1 MPLSSL
7 KLAALV
13 LFCACVVSACI
24 AWSEDSQGNLQS
36 VGLPGVPI
44 WKSSKPPAPLT
55 PTDLGMTPEEA
66 AKVGGPV
73 LVEPPNPPSSFYRY
87 RFYSAAHNNCE
98 SDLQKML
105 AKRAQSGATGPAPYC
120 TEHPTAPAT
129 QGNAFA
135 F

>member
-1 MPLSSL
+1 LSRL
-7 KLAALV
+7 KLVALV
-13 LFCACVVSACI
+13 LVCACVVSSCL

-44 WKSSKPPAPLT
+44 WKSSAPAAALT
-55 PTDLGMTPEEA
+55 PADLGMTPQEA

-73 LVEPPNPPSSFYRY
+73 LVEPPTPPSRFYHY

-98 SDLQKML
+98 RDLQKMI
-105 AKRAQSGATGPAPYC
+105 AERAQAGTAGPAPYC
-120 TEHPTAPAT
+120 TEHPTAPAM
-129 QGNAFA
+129 QGNAFV